1 MKFTDFLKVIEI
13 VNKLVPFVRQLIEQ
27 VEIPGFGAEKKAAV
41 LAAVTGILDNM
52 GLEITEGVR
61 SGVLKIIS
69 FLIDVIVGVL
79 NLIGHDWRNK
89 QTQT

>member
-27 VEIPGFGAEKKAAV
+27 VEIPGFGPEKKKAV
-41 LAAVTGILDNM
+41 MDAVTGILDNM
-52 GLEITEGVR
+52 GVEITTQVR
-61 SGVLKIIS
+61 DGVLKVIS

-79 NLIGHDWRNK
+79 NLLGHQWKGRVE
-89 QTQT
+89 